1 MPETDPE
8 FMEAPQE
15 EHTYPREKESAKVRR
30 EREPPC
36 RTADLPETV
45 ILRDSLELA
54 DGRPL
59 DSMAV
64 RASIIPVEE
73 LRMEVLLTLVRA
85 GQDRLRPLSREDPKE
100 HEDGGFRI
108 RGREDESTGRL
119 QDASELLDEVL
130 PMLEVLVHF
139 GCHDG
144 VHRSGSEG
152 ETGIRGS
159 GEIVHAVRGL
169 GRLPQGSPFHVD
181 AHREAVGRASGG

>member
-1 MPETDPE
+1 MPKTDPE
-8 FMEAPQE
+8 FREAPQQA
-15 EHTYPREKESAKVRR
+15 HTAPREKESAKVRR

-36 RTADLPETV
+36 RAPDLPESV
-45 ILRDSLELA
+45 IPRDPLEPP

-100 HEDGGFRI
+100 HEDGGFRV
-108 RGREDESTGRL
+108 RGRQDESAGRL
-119 QDASELLDEVL
+119 QDASELLHEAL
-130 PMLEVLVHF
+130 SMLAVLVPF

-144 VHRSGSEG
+144 VHRSGPEW
-152 ETGIRGS
+152 
-159 GEIVHAVRGL
+159 AN
-169 GRLPQGSPFHVD
+169 
-181 AHREAVGRASGG
+181 